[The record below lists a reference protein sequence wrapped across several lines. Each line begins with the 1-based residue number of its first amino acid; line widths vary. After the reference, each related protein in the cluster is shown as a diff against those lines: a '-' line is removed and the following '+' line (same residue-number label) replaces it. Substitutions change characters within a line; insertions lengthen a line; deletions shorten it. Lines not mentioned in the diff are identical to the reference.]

1 VTRATTE
8 RKRARKRTTTV
19 TEEIPEGEVLEGQ
32 EPVSE
37 FDLSLEQVQDLEA
50 MNAVLEDYGIEES
63 VRNFKIF
70 KVVDGVQRYVFE
82 HPSLDEAYIQRER
95 GGGNYVARFFFHGKY
110 KKSIPVFIEDL
121 PESAIKANGNGNG
134 NGHQV
139 FLEKMLMALILKEN
153 QSSNGTPSITELTQA
168 LANMDSLRG
177 KQESTVDLL
186 IKGIEM
192 GRSFDGSGGSLDWKT
207 ELMRLAKDNLPGVV
221 GVIQQGIAAKNG
233 QPVPVPVSANVPPV
247 VQDEGQQMALMLK
260 HAIGVLKS
268 QFMMGLDG
276 ESAVALIMTNIANPQ
291 YQHIIQQ
298 FVMMSFDELVALD
311 ADIGKEPF
319 QSRFRF
325 VHDGLRSALS
335 EADTVDTDSRGGPGD
350 VVDIGRDGKPS
361 KIR

>member
-1 VTRATTE
+1 MTRATSTG
-8 RKRARKRTTTV
+8 KRARKRTTTV
-19 TEEIPEGEVLEGQ
+19 TEEIPEGEVLAGE

-121 PESAIKANGNGNG
+121 PESAKPNGNVNG
-134 NGHQV
+134 NSHQA

-153 QSSNGTPSITELTQA
+153 QSSNGSPSVTELTQA
-168 LANMDSLRG
+168 LANLDGLRG

-192 GRSFDGSGGSLDWKT
+192 GRTLDGGGGSLDWKS
-207 ELMRLAKDNLPGVV
+207 ELLRLAKDNLPGVV
-221 GVIQQGIAAKNG
+221 GVVQNAIAAKNG
-233 QPVPVPVSANVPPV
+233 QPVAVPVPGNTNPPV
-247 VQDEGQQMALMLK
+247 EVDEGQQMALMLK

-276 ESAVALIMTNIANPQ
+276 ESALQLILANIANPQ
-291 YQHIIQQ
+291 YHGIIQQ
-298 FVMMSFDELVALD
+298 FLLLSFDELVALD

-319 QSRFRF
+319 NSRFRF

-335 EADTVDTDSRGGPGD
+335 ETDPVDSDPGGGPRD
-350 VVDIGRDGKPS
+350 VVNIGRDGKSS